1 MPRPGGPPSQRRP
14 GQQPPYAPP
23 SQYPPYGQQPY
34 GQQPYQQQPYPQQ
47 HYQPPQHGHQHA
59 PQHQPFTPQEA
70 NALLVDLA
78 GAAAAATLMLVLTC
92 WLLSLGGAFAAGH
105 VETHAPAAKAAA
117 AQH

>member
-14 GQQPPYAPP
+14 AQQPPQ
-23 SQYPPYGQQPY
+23 SPYGQ
-34 GQQPYQQQPYPQQ
+34 YPQHQ
-47 HYQPPQHGHQHA
+47 AHPPHSQHGHHP
-59 PQHQPFTPQEA
+59 PQHQPFSPQEA

-105 VETHAPAAKAAA
+105 VPAAASSAPNAAA
-117 AQH
+117 AKH